1 MYSNY
6 RENFN
11 QKIKEESKSLRREG
25 KIGSKNKNIDC
36 LKSLKII
43 KNNNLLNYS
52 GKKTLYV
59 YSFLFLIIILLLLF
73 IYIIVVW
80 ALFFAKEASVTQW
93 VVLSETVCSATYRL
107 MTNLY
112 IMIFNNKTLDDISQD
127 LATQDFIALSYNDIY
142 SLYDKGKYFNSVLDL
157 IVFNV
162 YNMPFECSKF
172 YELLNNS
179 VYDKLMNQFSNQL
192 NQLSFTMNFFCE
204 WSNAMKFKN
213 YNTIYLQVFNR
224 VKIAMED
231 FKNSK
236 YSDLIGFICDINIIK
251 IETVFLI
258 TYAYL
263 FDIMYTNIKSCVKA
277 MITRIKNNIIMA
289 STVYISLLAFL
300 IISIIFI
307 FIRNVN
313 NDSKHLIKIKKVF
326 KVCNINE

>member
-1 MYSNY
+1 MYFVIIYNLLNGISNNLNEKIGETLIKDYMKKKIDNLKLLLSFYNKDINETITELNSMYSNY

-52 GKKTLYV
+52 GKKILYV
-59 YSFLFLIIILLLLF
+59 YSFLFVIIIILLLF

-162 YNMPFECSKF
+162 YNMPF
-172 YELLNNS
+172 
-179 VYDKLMNQFSNQL
+179 
-192 NQLSFTMNFFCE
+192 
-204 WSNAMKFKN
+204 
-213 YNTIYLQVFNR
+213 
-224 VKIAMED
+224 
-231 FKNSK
+231 
-236 YSDLIGFICDINIIK
+236 
-251 IETVFLI
+251 
-258 TYAYL
+258 
-263 FDIMYTNIKSCVKA
+263 
-277 MITRIKNNIIMA
+277 
-289 STVYISLLAFL
+289 
-300 IISIIFI
+300 
-307 FIRNVN
+307 
-313 NDSKHLIKIKKVF
+313 
-326 KVCNINE
+326 